1 MKNRDIRAEILAP
14 AGSYESFEAAIN
26 AGADAIYLGGNMFG
40 ARAYANNFNEEE
52 VIRALDYAHV
62 HDKKVYMT
70 VNTLFKNSEIYDSLY
85 DYLRPYYEEG
95 LDAVIVQDVGAF
107 EFIRN
112 TFPNLHI
119 HASTQMTVSG
129 VNSAKLLKEAGA
141 TRVVTARELSLQEIR
156 DIYDNVDIEIE
167 SFVHGALCYCYSGQC
182 LMSSFIGGRS
192 GNRGRCAQP
201 CRLPYTYN
209 GDKKYYLSPKD
220 LNALMI
226 LPDVIEAGVYSL
238 KIEGRM
244 KKPWYTAGVV
254 SAYRKYL
261 DYYYEHG
268 KASYKVSDADMNMLS
283 DLYNRGGFT
292 SGYYVAHNGKKMM
305 SIDRPNH
312 QGVKVADII
321 SSDEKNIKFKLRE
334 NINEGDVLEISE
346 TPDDKI
352 EWTEKNPAKRGTTLT
367 VRNTLKHR
375 IKSDKVLRTR
385 NNMLISSIEDDIR
398 NVVLK
403 EKINASLSLCKDRPA
418 YLCIWYR
425 DICIEK
431 YGQNVECAVKRPMDK
446 EQILKQMNKMG
457 NTPFEF
463 ESINIDME
471 DDIFIPVSALN
482 ELRREAVDELYA
494 MIKAKHKRKHK
505 KEIYSYV
512 QNSNNS
518 YIPDSYKISVY
529 LENSK
534 YLDMV
539 TTKPEVDRIIIDM
552 GMSDSDT
559 DEIIRL
565 LQSVK
570 NAGKEAYIMLP
581 HIFRKNCE
589 DDAKAILD
597 YADGVMIKNIDELAY
612 VHYLGYTGRIIGD
625 YSLYAYNNIAYDY
638 YKKYGVSEYTLPVE
652 LNYGELKKL
661 SSEVEKEIICYG
673 YQITMVSAQCITA
686 TTSGCSKVPEV
697 KWLKDR
703 MNNSFAVKNNC
714 KYCYNTIYNTL
725 PTSLISNIDDID
737 KLGVSR
743 VRVNITIEDEKTASK
758 IIDSVI
764 NTFYYRRSKADVLNE
779 FTRGHFKRG
788 VE

>member
-1 MKNRDIRAEILAP
+1 MENRDIRAEILAP
-14 AGSYESFEAAIN
+14 AGSYDSFEAAVN
-26 AGADAIYLGGNMFG
+26 AGADAIYLGGSMFG

-62 HDKKVYMT
+62 HNRKVYMT
-70 VNTLFKNSEIYDSLY
+70 VNTLFKNNEIYDSLY
-85 DYLRPYYEEG
+85 NYLLPYYREG
-95 LDAVIVQDVGAF
+95 LDAVIVQDIGAF

-112 TFPNLHI
+112 TFPKLHI

-129 VNSAKLLKEAGA
+129 VNSARMLKEAGA
-141 TRVVTARELSLQEIR
+141 VRVVTARELSLQEIR
-156 DIYDNVDIEIE
+156 EIYDNVDIEIE

-209 GDKKYYLSPKD
+209 NDKKYYLSPKD
-220 LNALMI
+220 LNALTI

-268 KASYKVSDADMNMLS
+268 KDGYKVTDEDMNMLS

-292 SGYYVAHNGKKMM
+292 KGYYVSHNGRKMM

-312 QGVKVADII
+312 QGVKVADIV
-321 SSDEKNIKFKLRE
+321 SLDEKNIKFRLIE
-334 NINEGDVLEISE
+334 DISEGDVLEVSAK
-346 TPDDKI
+346 PDEKI
-352 EWTEKNPAKRGTTLT
+352 EWTEKTPAKKGTTLT
-367 VRNTLKHR
+367 VRNSLRKR
-375 IKSDKVLRTR
+375 IKADKVLRTR
-385 NNMLISSIEDDIR
+385 NNSLIVSIEDRIK
-398 NVVLK
+398 NTVLK
-403 EKINASLSLCKDRPA
+403 EKINGSLTLYKNEPA
-418 YLCIWYR
+418 HLCIWYE
-425 DICIEK
+425 DLCVEK
-431 YGQNVECAVKRPMDK
+431 YGQNVDCAVKRPMER

-463 ESINIDME
+463 EDINIDMD
-471 DDIFIPVSALN
+471 DDIFIPVGALN
-482 ELRREAVDELYA
+482 ELRREAVDELYN
-494 MIKAKHKRKHK
+494 MIKAKYRRDT
-505 KEIYSYV
+505 ETSSYEYRQYDSAV
-512 QNSNNS
+512 TEAYNINV
-518 YIPDSYKISVY
+518 YI
-529 LENSK
+529 ENSD

-539 TTKPEVDRIIIDM
+539 VAKPEVKRIILDM
-552 GMSDSDT
+552 GMTMKKT
-559 DEIIRL
+559 DEIIKMLEKIRE
-565 LQSVK
+565 
-570 NAGKEAYIMLP
+570 NGKEAYIMLP
-581 HIFRKNCE
+581 HIFRKICE
-589 DDAKAILD
+589 NDVKTVLG
-597 YADGVMIKNIDELAY
+597 YTDGVIAKNIDELAFLY
-612 VHYLGYTGRIIGD
+612 YSDYKGKITAD
-625 YSLYAYNNIAYDY
+625 YSLYAYNNIAYDFY
-638 YKKYGVSEYTLPVE
+638 GRYGVGEYTLPVE
-652 LNYGELKKL
+652 LNYNELKKL
-661 SSEVEKEIICYG
+661 SAKEQKEIICYG
-673 YQITMVSAQCITA
+673 YQITMVSAQCVTA
-686 TTSGCSKVPEV
+686 TTTGCSKTPEV

-737 KLGVSR
+737 RLGVKS

-758 IIDSVI
+758 IIDNVI
-764 NTFYYRRSKADVLNE
+764 DTFYYRKSKADVLNE